1 MNIVSIYIYIIH
13 LCNCC
18 CCYIVKITIEIDN
31 DNLITFTIPYN
42 YHYTFGNLGK
52 DLSAIIGNGKSS
64 SNSSNVYFISI
75 LDYDSTNNSNNNNV
89 IIPSM
94 KVVPL
99 LIANPNK
106 YNKLKIYQHNNGG
119 TKIFKPQY
127 NSNNNNNTN
136 SFQYQ
141 IDSTSS
147 NVVFPKKDYSLYYKE
162 KLYGGDNNTSTNNNK
177 LNPSSSSHQ
186 LKENHSNKDIISSS
200 NALYSYHQVPPTTKE
215 QPLLTD
221 YHSSSYTRKT
231 ELQPIQN
238 DFTSS
243 TSKHALYSYEKPP
256 IQINHSELD
265 EYYKKGYGKYSTS
278 NAIDHSNN
286 SNSNNNNNND
296 ILKNI
301 DSSNS
306 AGNIKIVSSTSNT
319 NKDNYKKF
327 SSEKRSYRPYSTTN
341 IPMSNT
347 STNIN
352 VQQPQKEQSAI
363 NRRRNEQNPL
373 INSDLYMR
381 LSKQQN
387 IKTSKTE
394 DNEITEQQLL
404 PLTQQNKYQFTN
416 TSSYTPGITTMNNFD
431 MKTNINTTRNT
442 YSTNILQE
450 PFDMNMKK
458 GYTGYKSTLREN
470 PANVSKQQQ
479 QQNIHSHSHL
489 QQYNNTGEE
498 DYF

>member
-1 MNIVSIYIYIIH
+1 M
-13 LCNCC
+13 
-18 CCYIVKITIEIDN
+18 KITIEIDN

-52 DLSAIIGNGKSS
+52 DLSAIIGNGRSS
-64 SNSSNVYFISI
+64 GSNVYFISI
-75 LDYDSTNNSNNNNV
+75 LDYDSNNNSNNNNV

-94 KVVPL
+94 KVVPM

-162 KLYGGDNNTSTNNNK
+162 KLYGGDNNTSTNNTNNNK

-470 PANVSKQQQ
+470 PANISKQQ

>member
-1 MNIVSIYIYIIH
+1 M
-13 LCNCC
+13 
-18 CCYIVKITIEIDN
+18 KITIEIDN

-52 DLSAIIGNGKSS
+52 DLAAIIGNNGRGSGS
-64 SNSSNVYFISI
+64 SNSSNVYFISM
-75 LDYDSTNNSNNNNV
+75 LDYDSNNNSNNNNV

-106 YNKLKIYQHNNGG
+106 YNKLKIYQHNNNNSGN
-119 TKIFKPQY
+119 TKTFKPQY
-127 NSNNNNNTN
+127 NNNTN

-147 NVVFPKKDYSLYYKE
+147 NIAFPKKDYSLYYKE
-162 KLYGGDNNTSTNNNK
+162 KLYGGDNNTNNNTNK

-186 LKENHSNKDIISSS
+186 LKENHSNKDIILAS
-200 NALYSYHQVPPTTKE
+200 NALYSYHQVPKE

-231 ELQPIQN
+231 ELKPLQD

-243 TSKHALYSYEKPP
+243 TSKHALYSYDKPP

-286 SNSNNNNNND
+286 SSSTNNNNNNND

-301 DSSNS
+301 DNSNS

-347 STNIN
+347 TTNIN
-352 VQQPQKEQSAI
+352 VQQPQKEQGAI

-394 DNEITEQQLL
+394 DNEINEQQLL
-404 PLTQQNKYQFTN
+404 PLTQQNKYQFT
-416 TSSYTPGITTMNNFD
+416 TGVSSYTPGITTMNNFD
-431 MKTNINTTRNT
+431 MKTNMNMNMNTTRNT

-450 PFDMNMKK
+450 PFDVNMKK

-470 PANVSKQQQ
+470 PANVIKQQQ

>member
-1 MNIVSIYIYIIH
+1 M
-13 LCNCC
+13 
-18 CCYIVKITIEIDN
+18 KITIEIDN
-31 DNLITFTIPYN
+31 DNLLTFTIPYN
-42 YHYTFGNLGK
+42 HHYTFGNLGK
-52 DLSAIIGNGKSS
+52 DLSSIIKHN
-64 SNSSNVYFISI
+64 NNNIYFISI
-75 LDYDSTNNSNNNNV
+75 LDYDSNNHSNHHNI

-106 YNKLKIYQHNNGG
+106 YNKLKIYQHNAK
-119 TKIFKPQY
+119 TFKPQY
-127 NSNNNNNTN
+127 NSNNTNT
-136 SFQYQ
+136 FQYQ
-141 IDSTSS
+141 IDSPSS
-147 NVVFPKKDYSLYYKE
+147 NIAFPKKDYSLYYKE
-162 KLYGGDNNTSTNNNK
+162 KLYGGDNNTNINNSK

-186 LKENHSNKDIISSS
+186 LKENNSSKDIISSS
-200 NALYSYHQVPPTTKE
+200 NALYSYHQAPLTNKDNIQQ

-221 YHSSSYTRKT
+221 YHCSSYTRKT
-231 ELQPIQN
+231 ELKPMQD
-238 DFTSS
+238 DFTASS
-243 TSKHALYSYEKPP
+243 SKHALYSYEKPP

-278 NAIDHSNN
+278 NAVEHSNN
-286 SNSNNNNNND
+286 SSSNTNNND
-296 ILKNI
+296 LLKNI

-306 AGNIKIVSSTSNT
+306 AGNIKIVSSTSNS

-347 STNIN
+347 STNLN
-352 VQQPQKEQSAI
+352 VQQPQKEQGAI
-363 NRRRNEQNPL
+363 NRRRNEQHPL

-404 PLTQQNKYQFTN
+404 PLTQQNKYQFPN

-431 MKTNINTTRNT
+431 MKTNINSTRNT

-458 GYTGYKSTLREN
+458 GYSGYKSTLREN
-470 PANVSKQQQ
+470 PANALK

-489 QQYNNTGEE
+489 QQYNTGEE